1 MAFLAG
7 RRGGCQQDRHSHLT
21 SITNDIPLP
30 FASKPFPLAPS
41 PPPCIISNASR
52 TRERRRKRKSPP
64 SFYTRILYNSSSS
77 SSVPSGLLRRWMI
90 QRQHGMSCLFLSL
103 LALLIASSSS
113 SISQLSP
120 PTKPSELLEKTFG
133 EQWPPSLNVY
143 RRRTDQLD
151 FQRLQATTTRRDSSI
166 KTRGQT
172 KHEKIDF
179 PSFLFFFC

>member
-52 TRERRRKRKSPP
+52 TRERRRRRRKRKSPP
-64 SFYTRILYNSSSS
+64 SFYTRILYNSSS

-113 SISQLSP
+113 SSISQLSP
-120 PTKPSELLEKTFG
+120 QPNHLNYLKKLLVNNERGGPLWTSI
-133 EQWPPSLNVY
+133 QT
-143 RRRTDQLD
+143 TD
-151 FQRLQATTTRRDSSI
+151 RSTR
-166 KTRGQT
+166 
-172 KHEKIDF
+172 F
-179 PSFLFFFC
+179 PAITGNHH